1 MNKLALI
8 AAFTF
13 LALPVSAHANDHG
26 AAPAAAEA
34 TKMAAPAVEMKEVT
48 LKDGTKVV
56 IEGEA
61 VSVVGADG
69 TKTAAP
75 DGDHELADGSKLTIK
90 DGKLVTAAPATE
102 VPTEAH
108 KMDAPKMDAPAE
120 TTKH

>member
-13 LALPVSAHANDHG
+13 LALPVSAQANDH

-75 DGDHELADGSKLTIK
+75 DGEHELADGTKVTTK
-90 DGKLVTAAPATE
+90 DGKLVHAAGD
-102 VPTEAH
+102 AH
-108 KMDAPKMDAPAE
+108 PK
-120 TTKH
+120 H